1 MLNLNAK
8 QISDLQISRLDNATL
23 LSAVEQTSLHVQH
36 SAVARQKLG
45 SIADAFV
52 SAANAYDVAYN
63 PSQKD
68 LLTDVVAELDKVR
81 DKAQTA
87 WHENILA
94 GQRSPNEQK
103 AMVARQLV
111 QLYKDYHLETADEYM
126 KQTTNISQMIQNIE
140 GNATIMAA
148 LPTMGL
154 DDYLVDLKQ
163 KNEAFAAK
171 VAERTAG
178 TVGREKGV
186 VAAARTAVEKALRD
200 LIRATNVVSIYEGD
214 GGLDQFIDTVN
225 AEIEHY
231 RQILARKGGG
241 SGSSSSGSSS
251 SGNSGS
257 GSSSGNSNGGS
268 SNSGNSGGTTDS
280 GNTGTTE
287 PGGSGTGSITP
298 VDNTGGDDN
307 QGGGTGT
314 DTPENPGGNSGGTGS
329 ITPTNPGDDNGG
341 DSGGGNNSGG
351 GGGNDEFN

>member
-8 QISDLQISRLDNATL
+8 QISDLQISRFDNATL
-23 LSAVEQTSLHVQH
+23 LSAVEQTSQHVQH

-45 SIADAFV
+45 SIADAYV

-126 KQTTNISQMIQNIE
+126 KQTTNISQMIQAVE

-154 DDYLVDLKQ
+154 DDYLTDLKQ

-186 VAAARTAVEKALRD
+186 VAAARATVEKALRD

-231 RQILARKGGG
+231 RQILARKGG
-241 SGSSSSGSSS
+241 S
-251 SGNSGS
+251 SGS
-257 GSSSGNSNGGS
+257 GSS
-268 SNSGNSGGTTDS
+268 SNSGNSGNSGNGGTT
-280 GNTGTTE
+280 NTGDNNGGGAEQGGSEQGGSEQGGTDT
-287 PGGSGTGSITP
+287 PGGDTP
-298 VDNTGGDDN
+298 G
-307 QGGGTGT
+307 GGGTGT
-314 DTPENPGGNSGGTGS
+314 ITPDPGTGGDTPGGGDNPGG
-329 ITPTNPGDDNGG
+329 GG
-341 DSGGGNNSGG
+341 DNPGG
-351 GGGNDEFN
+351 GGGDDDDPVGGGSTVD

>member
-251 SGNSGS
+251 SGNS
-257 GSSSGNSNGGS
+257 NGGS

-314 DTPENPGGNSGGTGS
+314 DTPENPGGSDNGGGTGS
-329 ITPTNPGDDNGG
+329 VTPVTPGGDDNGEG
-341 DSGGGNNSGG
+341 GNNNGGGDNSGG

>member
-8 QISDLQISRLDNATL
+8 QILDLQISRLDNATL
-23 LSAVEQTSLHVQH
+23 LSAVEQTSQHVQN

-45 SIADAFV
+45 TIADAYV

-68 LLTDVVAELDKVR
+68 LLTDVVAELDNKR

-111 QLYKDYHLETADEYM
+111 QLYKDYKLETADEYM
-126 KQTTNISQMIQNIE
+126 KQTMNISQMIQAIE

-154 DDYLVDLKQ
+154 DDYLTDLKQ

-171 VAERTAG
+171 MAERTAG

-200 LIRATNVVSIYEGD
+200 LFRATNVVSIYEGD

-231 RQILARKGGG
+231 RQILARKGG
-241 SGSSSSGSSS
+241 
-251 SGNSGS
+251 GS

-341 DSGGGNNSGG
+341 DSGGGDNSGG